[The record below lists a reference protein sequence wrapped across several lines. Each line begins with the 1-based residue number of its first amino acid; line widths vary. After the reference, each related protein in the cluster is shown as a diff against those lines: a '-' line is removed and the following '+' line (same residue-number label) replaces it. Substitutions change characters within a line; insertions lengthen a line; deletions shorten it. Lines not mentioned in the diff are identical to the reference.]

1 MQLTLTHVF
10 PTAHST
16 IKNIRQKTGTE
27 NVRVGKKN
35 LWPDERIAY
44 MNILKKLEEAE
55 KDLRGIIY
63 ALDRSGED
71 LAHKLEITEVCRR
84 LTLTQFSLKVKYGL
98 GI

>member
-16 IKNIRQKTGTE
+16 IKNIRKKTGTE
-27 NVRVGKKN
+27 IVRVSERS
-35 LWPDERIAY
+35 LWPDQRLAHTI
-44 MNILKKLEEAE
+44 ILKKLEEAE

-63 ALDRSGED
+63 ALDMRGED
-71 LAHKLEITEVCRR
+71 LARKLEITEVCHR
-84 LTLTQFSLKVKYGL
+84 LTLTQFNFKIRYGL